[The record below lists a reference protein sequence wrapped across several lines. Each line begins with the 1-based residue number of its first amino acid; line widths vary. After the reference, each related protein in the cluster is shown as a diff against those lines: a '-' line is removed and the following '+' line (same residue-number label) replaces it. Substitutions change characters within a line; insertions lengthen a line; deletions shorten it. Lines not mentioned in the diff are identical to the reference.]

1 MIAKTRS
8 AKKSLIKYFLILLLI
23 TLLCLVSYG
32 LYSVWMYEQQLI
44 FSNQAALDVYSNSLI
59 YELEDLTSF
68 NQEIYSSDTDFRLL
82 ANKAD
87 ELPDDQKIL
96 PEYNLRKLMNNR
108 VPNAGAIFLFNKSR
122 SEFFYCFGPN
132 FVGGIFK
139 PQLMQYMSQICER
152 WLEGSQSDM
161 MRWTAFSDEDT
172 VLMMNAYRLNDLYIC
187 SILDL
192 NAFISAHTE
201 GMDAINYAFFTEDRI
216 LTNAEYLQEQGITID
231 MIKSADANLV
241 RNFYIG
247 NIIQSDYYPAFGIGL
262 SGIMSLQGIWSY
274 SRISVILFLIV
285 SIVVIG
291 LFLVIYAFISRILI
305 FPLDQITNASR
316 QLSGATDLVRADQED
331 LVEFSTIRVA
341 LDRLVE
347 QKVQLEQDNR
357 NKTQETEHAL
367 LQYYQLQTR
376 SHFFLNCLKSLY
388 HMSERGEIEKIRLM
402 ILAFSNHLRYVFH
415 DNLLLVT
422 LKSELDEAQDYYQI
436 IQMDRAHPLLL
447 DLEVDQTLLDCRVPP
462 LVVQTFL
469 ENSYK
474 YNTNSKK
481 FLRFSVQIDRIEL
494 EERPYMRLR
503 LSDNGG
509 GYSNEVLKK
518 LSEPDEQFE
527 QYHIGISNL
536 KRRMALIYQNDFQ
549 VAFFNAPNGGA
560 CSLIY
565 LPLQAEQGR
574 ETDER
579 SDR

>member
-1 MIAKTRS
+1 MKRARS
-8 AKKSLIKYFLILLLI
+8 AKKSLIKYFSILLFI

-32 LYSVWMYEQQLI
+32 VYSVWMYEQQLI
-44 FSNQAALDVYSNSLI
+44 FSNQAALDVYSSNLI
-59 YELEDLTSF
+59 YVLEDMTAF

-87 ELPDDQKIL
+87 SLTDDQKIL
-96 PEYNLRKLMNNR
+96 PQYNLRKMMKNR
-108 VPNAGAIFLFNKSR
+108 VPNAGADFLFNKSR
-122 SEFFYCFGPN
+122 SEFFYCFGKD
-132 FVGGIFK
+132 FMGGIFNPK
-139 PQLMQYMSQICER
+139 MMRYMSQICEK
-152 WLEGSQSDM
+152 WLEVNQSDM
-161 MRWTAFSDEDT
+161 MRWTAFSDGDT
-172 VLMMNAYRLNDLYIC
+172 VFMMNAYRLNDLYIC

-192 NAFISAHTE
+192 NAFIRSHTE
-201 GMDAINYAFFTEDRI
+201 GVDAIQYAFFTKDQV
-216 LTNAEYLQEQGITID
+216 LTNREYVEAHGITLD
-231 MIKSADANLV
+231 MIKRADANLV
-241 RNFYIG
+241 RNFYVD

-262 SGIMSLQGIWSY
+262 SGMMSLQGIWSY

-291 LFLVIYAFISRILI
+291 LFLIIYAFISRILI

-316 QLSGATDLVRADQED
+316 QLSGDADLVKPDQED

-436 IQMDRAHPLLL
+436 IQMDRASPLLL

-481 FLRFSVQIDRIEL
+481 FLRFGVQIDRIEI
-494 EERPYMRLR
+494 ESRPYVRLR
-503 LSDNGG
+503 LSDNGA

-549 VAFFNAPNGGA
+549 VAFFNAPGGGA

-565 LPLQAEQGR
+565 LPMQTEQRR
-574 ETDER
+574 EEDER
-579 SDR
+579 TDR

>member
-1 MIAKTRS
+1 MKRVRS
-8 AKKSLIKYFLILLLI
+8 AKKSLIQYFVILLLI
-23 TLLCLVSYG
+23 TLLCLVAYG

-44 FSNQAALDVYSNSLI
+44 FSNQAALDVYSSNLI
-59 YELEDLTSF
+59 YELQDMTSF
-68 NQEIYSSDTDFRLL
+68 NQSVYSTDTDFMLL

-87 ELPDDQKIL
+87 LLTDDQKIL

-108 VPNAGAIFLFNKSR
+108 VSSAGAIFLFNKSR
-122 SEFFYCFGPN
+122 SEFFYCIGHN
-132 FVGGIFK
+132 FLGGTITRVQMEF
-139 PQLMQYMSQICER
+139 MNQIR
-152 WLEGSQSDM
+152 DHWLESGQADL
-161 MRWTAFSDEDT
+161 MRWTAYSDDQT
-172 VLMMNAYRLNDLYIC
+172 VLLMNAYRLQDLYVC

-192 NAFISAHTE
+192 NAFIGTHTKGVE
-201 GMDAINYAFFTEDRI
+201 AIKYAFFTQDQI
-216 LTNAEYLQEQGITID
+216 LTNADYAASEGITLE
-231 MIKSADANLV
+231 MIQSADANLV
-241 RNFYIG
+241 KNFYVG
-247 NIIQSDYYPAFGIGL
+247 NIIQSDYYPAFDIGL

-274 SRISVILFLIV
+274 SRISVILFVIV
-285 SIVVIG
+285 LFIICG
-291 LFLVIYAFISRILI
+291 LFLVIYAFINRILI
-305 FPLDQITNASR
+305 YPLNQITNASR
-316 QLSGATDLVRADQED
+316 QLSGSAETVKTDQDNL
-331 LVEFSTIRVA
+331 LEFSTIRVA
-341 LDRLVE
+341 LDALVE
-347 QKVQLEQDNR
+347 QKVQLEQANR
-357 NKTQETEHAL
+357 TKTQETEHAL

-415 DNLLLVT
+415 DNLLLVS
-422 LKSELDEAQDYYQI
+422 LKSELDEAQDYYHI

-447 DLEVDQTLLDCRVPP
+447 DLEVDPSLLDCRVPP

-474 YNTNSKK
+474 YNTNGKK
-481 FLRFSVQIDRIEL
+481 FLRFGVQIDKIEI
-494 EERPYMRLR
+494 EARPYLRLR
-503 LSDNGG
+503 LSDNGA

-565 LPLQAEQGR
+565 LPLQFEQGS
-574 ETDER
+574 DANER
-579 SDR
+579 IDR

>member
-1 MIAKTRS
+1 MAKRSRS
-8 AKKSLIKYFLILLLI
+8 AKKSLIKYLLILLFI

-59 YELEDLTSF
+59 YELQDMTSF
-68 NQEIYSSDTDFRLL
+68 NQSVYSSDTDFRLL

-87 ELPDDQKIL
+87 TLTDDQKIL
-96 PEYNLRKLMNNR
+96 PQFNLRKLMNNR

-122 SEFFYCFGPN
+122 SEFFYSFGPD
-132 FVGGIFK
+132 FMGGIFNR
-139 PQLMQYMSQICER
+139 QMMQYMSQICEQ
-152 WLEGSQSDM
+152 WLESNQSDM
-161 MRWTAFSDEDT
+161 MRWTAFSDDGT
-172 VLMMNAYRLNDLYIC
+172 VFLMNAYRLQNLYIC

-201 GMDAINYAFFTEDRI
+201 GVDSIEYVFFTKNQI
-216 LTNAEYLQEQGITID
+216 LTNADYIEEQGITLE
-231 MIKSADANLV
+231 MIQNADATLV
-241 RNFYIG
+241 KNFYVG
-247 NIIQSDYYPAFGIGL
+247 YIIQSDYYPAFGIGL

-274 SRISVILFLIV
+274 SRITFILFLIISV
-285 SIVVIG
+285 VVIG
-291 LFLVIYAFISRILI
+291 LFLLIYAFISRILI
-305 FPLDQITNASR
+305 YPLDQITNASR
-316 QLSGATDLVRADQED
+316 QLSGATDVVKTDQEN
-331 LVEFSTIRVA
+331 LVEFSTIRDA

-347 QKVQLEQDNR
+347 QKVQLEQDNL

-447 DLEVDQTLLDCRVPP
+447 DLQVDPALLDCRVPP

-474 YNTNSKK
+474 YNSDSKK
-481 FLRFSVQIDRIEL
+481 FLRFGVQIDQIDM
-494 EERPYMRLR
+494 EERPYIRLR
-503 LSDNGG
+503 LSDNGA

-536 KRRMALIYQNDFQ
+536 KRRMSLIYQNDYQ
-549 VAFFNAPNGGA
+549 IAFFNAPNGGA

-565 LPLQAEQGR
+565 LPMQNEQRG
-574 ETDER
+574 EEDER
-579 SDR
+579 TDR

>member
-1 MIAKTRS
+1 MKRVRS
-8 AKKSLIKYFLILLLI
+8 AKKSLIKFFLILLLI

-32 LYSVWMYEQQLI
+32 VYSVWMYEQQLI
-44 FSNQAALDVYSNSLI
+44 FSNQAALDVYSNNLI
-59 YELEDLTSF
+59 YVLQDMTSF
-68 NQEIYSSDTDFRLL
+68 NQDVYSSDTDFLLL

-87 ELPDDQKIL
+87 SLPDDQRIV
-96 PEYNLRKLMNNR
+96 PEYNLRKLMNSR
-108 VPNAGAIFLFNKSR
+108 VPNAGAIFFFNKSR
-122 SEFFYCFGPN
+122 SEFFYCFGSD
-132 FVGGIFK
+132 FMGGTITRRHMEFMN
-139 PQLMQYMSQICER
+139 QLRER
-152 WLEGSQSDM
+152 WLDAKQTDL
-161 MRWTAFSDEDT
+161 MRWIAFSEGED
-172 VLMMNAYRLNDLYIC
+172 VLLMNAYRRADLYVC

-192 NAFISAHTE
+192 NAFIGMHTE
-201 GMDAINYAFFTEDRI
+201 GVDAIKYAFFTQDQI
-216 LTNAEYLQEQGITID
+216 LTNADYAAQEGITLE
-231 MIKSADANLV
+231 MIQRAEANLV
-241 RNFYIG
+241 RNLYIG
-247 NIIQSDYYPAFGIGL
+247 NIIQSDYYPAYGIGL

-285 SIVVIG
+285 FIVICG
-291 LFLVIYAFISRILI
+291 LFFVIYAFIDRILI
-305 FPLDQITNASR
+305 YPLNQITNASR
-316 QLSGATDLVRADQED
+316 QLSGAGEPVRTDYENL
-331 LVEFSTIRVA
+331 LEFSTIQIA

-347 QKVQLEQDNR
+347 QKVRLEQDNR
-357 NKTQETEHAL
+357 TKTQETEHAL

-447 DLEVDQTLLDCRVPP
+447 DMEVDQSLLEYRVPP

-474 YNTNSKK
+474 YNTNRKK
-481 FLRFSVQIDRIEL
+481 FLRFRVQIDRIEM
-494 EERPYMRLR
+494 EGRPYIRLR
-503 LSDNGG
+503 LSDNGV
-509 GYSNEVLKK
+509 GYSAEMLKK

-527 QYHIGISNL
+527 QYHVGISNL

-549 VAFFNAPNGGA
+549 VAFFNAPGGGA

-565 LPLQAEQGR
+565 LPLQAE
-574 ETDER
+574 ER
-579 SDR
+579 SEDDACADR

>member
-1 MIAKTRS
+1 MKRVRS
-8 AKKSLIKYFLILLLI
+8 AKKSLIRYFVILLLI
-23 TLLCLVSYG
+23 TLLCLVAYG

-44 FSNQAALDVYSNSLI
+44 FSNQAALDVYSSNLI
-59 YELEDLTSF
+59 YVLEDMTSF
-68 NQEIYSSDTDFRLL
+68 NQSVFSTDTDFMLL

-87 ELPDDQKIL
+87 QLTDDQKIL
-96 PEYNLRKLMNNR
+96 PEFNLRKLMNNR
-108 VPNAGAIFLFNKSR
+108 VSSAGAIFLFNKSR
-122 SEFFYCFGPN
+122 SEFFYCIGHSFL
-132 FVGGIFK
+132 GGSITRVQMEF
-139 PQLMQYMSQICER
+139 MNRIR
-152 WLEGSQSDM
+152 DHWLESKPSEM
-161 MRWTAFSDEDT
+161 TRWTAYSEGQT
-172 VLMMNAYRLNDLYIC
+172 VLLMNAYRLQDLYVC

-192 NAFISAHTE
+192 NAFIGTHAK
-201 GMDAINYAFFTEDRI
+201 GVDAIKYAFFTQDQI
-216 LTNAEYLQEQGITID
+216 LTNADYAAQEGITLD
-231 MIKSADANLV
+231 MIQRADANIV
-241 RNFYIG
+241 RNFYVG

-274 SRISVILFLIV
+274 SRISVILFVIV
-285 SIVVIG
+285 LFIICG
-291 LFLVIYAFISRILI
+291 LFLVIYAFINRILI
-305 FPLDQITNASR
+305 YPLNQITNASR
-316 QLSGATDLVRADQED
+316 QLSGSADTVKIDQD
-331 LVEFSTIRVA
+331 NLLEFSTIRVA
-341 LDRLVE
+341 LDALVE

-357 NKTQETEHAL
+357 TKTQETEHAL

-422 LKSELDEAQDYYQI
+422 LKSELDEAQDYYHI

-447 DLEVDQTLLDCRVPP
+447 DLEVDPALLDCRVPP

-481 FLRFSVQIDRIEL
+481 FLRFSVQIDRIEI
-494 EERPYMRLR
+494 ESRPYIRLR
-503 LSDNGG
+503 LTDNGA

-565 LPLQAEQGR
+565 LPLQR
-574 ETDER
+574 EEGGDGNER

>member
-1 MIAKTRS
+1 MKRVRS
-8 AKKSLIKYFLILLLI
+8 AKKSLIQYFVILLLI
-23 TLLCLVSYG
+23 TLLCLVFYG
-32 LYSVWMYEQQLI
+32 IYSVWMYEQQLI
-44 FSNQAALDVYSNSLI
+44 FSNQAALDVYSSNLI
-59 YELEDLTSF
+59 YELEDMTSF
-68 NQEIYSSDTDFRLL
+68 GQSVLSTDTDFMLL

-87 ELPDDQKIL
+87 QLTDDQRIL
-96 PEYNLRKLMNNR
+96 PEYNLRKLMRNR
-108 VPNAGAIFLFNKSR
+108 VSNAGALFLFNKSR
-122 SEFFYCFGPN
+122 SEFYYCIGHDFLGGTITLEHIN
-132 FVGGIFK
+132 FMNRVREH
-139 PQLMQYMSQICER
+139 LLDMSPTN
-152 WLEGSQSDM
+152 L
-161 MRWTAFSDEDT
+161 MRWQAYSEGKN
-172 VLMMNAYRLNDLYIC
+172 VMMMNTYRSQDLYLC

-192 NAFISAHTE
+192 NAFIDTHAK
-201 GMDAINYAFFTEDRI
+201 GVDAIKYAFFTQDQI
-216 LTNAEYLQEQGITID
+216 LTNVDYAASEGITLE
-231 MIKSADANLV
+231 MIQRADANLV
-241 RNFYIG
+241 KNFYVG

-274 SRISVILFLIV
+274 SRISVILFVIV
-285 SIVVIG
+285 FIVICG
-291 LFLVIYAFISRILI
+291 LFLVIYAFINRILI
-305 FPLDQITNASR
+305 YPLNQITNASR
-316 QLSGATDLVRADQED
+316 QLSGSAEAVNTDQDNL
-331 LVEFSTIRVA
+331 LEFSTIRVA
-341 LDRLVE
+341 LDALVE

-357 NKTQETEHAL
+357 NKTQEMEHAL

-447 DLEVDQTLLDCRVPP
+447 DLEVDPSLLDCRVPP

-481 FLRFSVQIDRIEL
+481 FLRFGVQIDRIEI
-494 EERPYMRLR
+494 ETKPYVRLR
-503 LSDNGG
+503 LSDNGA

-565 LPLQAEQGR
+565 LPLQTEQ
-574 ETDER
+574 R
-579 SDR
+579 SDGNERIDR

>member
-1 MIAKTRS
+1 MKRVRS

-59 YELEDLTSF
+59 YELQDLTSF
-68 NQEIYSSDTDFRLL
+68 NQSIYSSDTDFRLL

-87 ELPDDQKIL
+87 TLTDDQKIL
-96 PEYNLRKLMNNR
+96 PQYNLRKLMNNR

-132 FVGGIFK
+132 FMGGIFK
-139 PQLMQYMSQICER
+139 PQMMQYMSQICEA
-152 WLEGSQSDM
+152 WLEGNQTDM

-192 NAFISAHTE
+192 NAFIGEHTE
-201 GMDAINYAFFTEDRI
+201 GVDSIKYAFFTQDQI
-216 LTNAEYLQEQGITID
+216 LTNTDYATEQGITLE
-231 MIKSADANLV
+231 MIQQADANLV
-241 RNFYIG
+241 KNLSIG

-274 SRISVILFLIV
+274 SRISVILFTIV

-316 QLSGATDLVRADQED
+316 QLSGASEVVKTDQEN
-331 LVEFSTIRVA
+331 LLEFSTIRDA

-481 FLRFSVQIDRIEL
+481 FLRFSVQIDRIEID
-494 EERPYMRLR
+494 ERPYLRLR
-503 LSDNGG
+503 LSDNGA

-565 LPLQAEQGR
+565 LPLQTGEGR
-574 ETDER
+574 QENERTDR
-579 SDR
+579 

>member
-1 MIAKTRS
+1 MKRVRS
-8 AKKSLIKYFLILLLI
+8 AKKSLIQYFVILLLI
-23 TLLCLVSYG
+23 TLLCLVAYG

-44 FSNQAALDVYSNSLI
+44 FSNQAALDVYSSNLI
-59 YELEDLTSF
+59 YELQDMTSF
-68 NQEIYSSDTDFRLL
+68 NQSVYSTDTDFMLL

-87 ELPDDQKIL
+87 LLTDDQKIL

-108 VPNAGAIFLFNKSR
+108 VSSAGAIFLFNKSR
-122 SEFFYCFGPN
+122 SEFFYCIGHN
-132 FVGGIFK
+132 FLGGTITRVQMEF
-139 PQLMQYMSQICER
+139 MNQIR
-152 WLEGSQSDM
+152 DHWLESGQADL
-161 MRWTAFSDEDT
+161 MRWTAYSDDQT
-172 VLMMNAYRLNDLYIC
+172 VLLMNAYRLQDLYVC

-192 NAFISAHTE
+192 NAFIGTHTKGVE
-201 GMDAINYAFFTEDRI
+201 AIKYAFFTQDQI
-216 LTNAEYLQEQGITID
+216 LTNADYAASEGITLE
-231 MIKSADANLV
+231 MIQSADANLV
-241 RNFYIG
+241 KNFYVG
-247 NIIQSDYYPAFGIGL
+247 NIIQSDYYPAFDIGL

-274 SRISVILFLIV
+274 SRISVILFVIV
-285 SIVVIG
+285 LFIICG
-291 LFLVIYAFISRILI
+291 LFLVIYAFINRILI
-305 FPLDQITNASR
+305 YPLNQITNASR
-316 QLSGATDLVRADQED
+316 QLSGSAETVKTDQDNL
-331 LVEFSTIRVA
+331 LEFSTIRVA
-341 LDRLVE
+341 LDALVE
-347 QKVQLEQDNR
+347 QKVQLEQANR
-357 NKTQETEHAL
+357 TKTQETEHAL

-415 DNLLLVT
+415 DNLLLVS
-422 LKSELDEAQDYYQI
+422 LKSELDEAQDYYHI

-447 DLEVDQTLLDCRVPP
+447 DLEVDPSLLDCRVPP

-481 FLRFSVQIDRIEL
+481 FLRFGVQIDKIEI
-494 EERPYMRLR
+494 EARPYLRLR
-503 LSDNGG
+503 LSDNGA

-565 LPLQAEQGR
+565 LPLQFEQGS
-574 ETDER
+574 DANER
-579 SDR
+579 IDR

>member
-1 MIAKTRS
+1 VKRVRS
-8 AKKSLIKYFLILLLI
+8 AKKSLIQYFAILLLI
-23 TLLCLVSYG
+23 TLLCLVFYG
-32 LYSVWMYEQQLI
+32 IYSVWMYEQQLI
-44 FSNQAALDVYSNSLI
+44 FSNQAALDVYSSNLI
-59 YELEDLTSF
+59 YELMDMTSF
-68 NQEIYSSDTDFRLL
+68 NQSVYSTDTDFMLL

-87 ELPDDQKIL
+87 QLTDDQKIL

-108 VPNAGAIFLFNKSR
+108 VTNAGAIFFFNKSR
-122 SEFFYCFGPN
+122 SEFFYCFGHN
-132 FVGGIFK
+132 FLGGSITRVQMEF
-139 PQLMQYMSQICER
+139 MNEIR
-152 WLEGSQSDM
+152 DHWLESGQGDL
-161 MRWTAFSDEDT
+161 MRWAAYSDDQT
-172 VLMMNAYRLNDLYIC
+172 VLLMNAYRLQDLYVC

-192 NAFISAHTE
+192 NAFISTHTQ
-201 GMDAINYAFFTEDRI
+201 GVDAIKYAFFTQDRI
-216 LTNAEYLQEQGITID
+216 LTNADYAAKEGITLE
-231 MIKSADANLV
+231 MIQSADANLV
-241 RNFYIG
+241 KNFYVG
-247 NIIQSDYYPAFGIGL
+247 NIIQSDYYPTFGIGL

-274 SRISVILFLIV
+274 SRISVILFVIV
-285 SIVVIG
+285 FIVICG
-291 LFLVIYAFISRILI
+291 LFLVIYAFINRILI
-305 FPLDQITNASR
+305 YPLNQITNASR
-316 QLSGATDLVRADQED
+316 QLSGSSESVNTDQDNL
-331 LVEFSTIRVA
+331 LEFSTIRVA
-341 LDRLVE
+341 LDALVE

-357 NKTQETEHAL
+357 TKTQETEHAL

-447 DLEVDQTLLDCRVPP
+447 DLEVDPALMDCRVPP

-481 FLRFSVQIDRIEL
+481 FLRFGVQIDRIEI
-494 EERPYMRLR
+494 EAKPYVRLR
-503 LSDNGG
+503 LSDNGA

-565 LPLQAEQGR
+565 LPLQHEQ
-574 ETDER
+574 R
-579 SDR
+579 SDENERTDR

>member
-1 MIAKTRS
+1 MKVRTRS
-8 AKKSLIKYFLILLLI
+8 AKKSLIKYFLILLFI

-44 FSNQAALDVYSNSLI
+44 FTNQAALDVYSNSLI
-59 YELEDLTSF
+59 YELQDLTSF
-68 NQEIYSSDTDFRLL
+68 NQNIYSSDMDFRLL

-87 ELPDDQKIL
+87 TLTDDQKIL

-108 VPNAGAIFLFNKSR
+108 VPNTGAIFLFNKSR
-122 SEFFYCFGPN
+122 SEFFYCFGQE
-132 FVGGIFK
+132 FMGGIFI
-139 PQLMQYMSQICER
+139 PQLMQYMSQICEQ
-152 WLEGSQSDM
+152 WLDSSQSDM
-161 MRWTAFSDEDT
+161 MRWTAFSDEGT
-172 VLMMNAYRLNDLYIC
+172 VLLMNAYRLQDLYIC

-192 NAFISAHTE
+192 DAFISAHTE
-201 GMDAINYAFFTEDRI
+201 GVDSIQYVFFTKNQI
-216 LTNAEYLQEQGITID
+216 LTNADYVEEQGITLE
-231 MIKSADANLV
+231 MIQSADANLV
-241 RNFYIG
+241 KNFFVG

-274 SRISVILFLIV
+274 SRITVILFLIISV
-285 SIVVIG
+285 IVIG
-291 LFLVIYAFISRILI
+291 LFLVVYAFISRILI
-305 FPLDQITNASR
+305 YPLDQITNASR
-316 QLSGATDLVRADQED
+316 QLSGATDLMKTDQEN
-331 LVEFSTIRVA
+331 LVEFSTIRDA

-447 DLEVDQTLLDCRVPP
+447 DLEVDPALLECRVPP

-474 YNTNSKK
+474 YNSDSKK
-481 FLRFSVQIDRIEL
+481 FLRFGVQIDQIEI
-494 EERPYMRLR
+494 EERPYLRLR
-503 LSDNGG
+503 LSDNGA
-509 GYSNEVLKK
+509 GYSSEVLKK

-536 KRRMALIYQNDFQ
+536 RRRMALIYQNDYQ
-549 VAFFNAPNGGA
+549 IAFFNAPNGGA

-565 LPLQAEQGR
+565 LPMQTEQRR
-574 ETDER
+574 EENERTDR
-579 SDR
+579 

>member
-1 MIAKTRS
+1 MKRVRS

-32 LYSVWMYEQQLI
+32 VYSVWMYEQQLI

-59 YELEDLTSF
+59 YELQDLTSF
-68 NQEIYSSDTDFRLL
+68 NQDIYSSDTDFRLL

-87 ELPDDQKIL
+87 TLTDDQKIL

-139 PQLMQYMSQICER
+139 PQLMQYMSQICEK
-152 WLEGSQSDM
+152 WLDGNQTDM

-192 NAFISAHTE
+192 NAFISSHTE
-201 GMDAINYAFFTEDRI
+201 GVDAIKYAFFTQDQI
-216 LTNAEYLQEQGITID
+216 LTNRAYAEEQGITLE
-231 MIKSADANLV
+231 MIRNADANLV
-241 RNFYIG
+241 RNVYIG
-247 NIIQSDYYPAFGIGL
+247 NIIQSDYYPTFGIGL

-316 QLSGATDLVRADQED
+316 QLSGATDLVKTDQEN

-357 NKTQETEHAL
+357 YKTQETEHAL

-481 FLRFSVQIDRIEL
+481 FLRFSVQIDRIEMD
-494 EERPYMRLR
+494 ERPYIRLR
-503 LSDNGG
+503 LSDNGA

-565 LPLQAEQGR
+565 LPMQTEERR
-574 ETDER
+574 EAHERTDR
-579 SDR
+579 

>member
-1 MIAKTRS
+1 MLVKPRS
-8 AKKSLIKYFLILLLI
+8 AKKSLIKYFLILLFI

-32 LYSVWMYEQQLI
+32 VYSVWMYEQQLI
-44 FSNQAALDVYSNSLI
+44 FSNQAALDVYSSNLI
-59 YELEDLTSF
+59 YVLEDMTAF

-87 ELPDDQKIL
+87 SLTDDQKIL
-96 PEYNLRKLMNNR
+96 PQYNLRKMMKNR
-108 VPNAGAIFLFNKSR
+108 VPNAGANFLFNKSR
-122 SEFFYCFGPN
+122 SEFFYCFGPD
-132 FVGGIFK
+132 FMGGIFNR
-139 PQLMQYMSQICER
+139 QMMQYMSEICEK
-152 WLEGSQSDM
+152 WLDGNQSDM
-161 MRWTAFSDEDT
+161 MRWTAFSDGDT
-172 VLMMNAYRLNDLYIC
+172 VFMMNAYRLNDLYIC

-192 NAFISAHTE
+192 NSFIRSHTD
-201 GMDAINYAFFTEDRI
+201 GVDAIQYAFFTKDQI
-216 LTNAEYLQEQGITID
+216 LTNQEYVAEQGITLD
-231 MIKSADANLV
+231 MIKRADSNLV
-241 RNFYIG
+241 RNFYVKS
-247 NIIQSDYYPAFGIGL
+247 IIQSDYYPTFGIGL
-262 SGIMSLQGIWSY
+262 SGIMSMQGIWSY

-291 LFLVIYAFISRILI
+291 LFLIIYAFISRILI

-316 QLSGATDLVRADQED
+316 QLSGATDLVKTDQEN

-447 DLEVDQTLLDCRVPP
+447 DLEVDQSLLDCRVPP

-481 FLRFSVQIDRIEL
+481 FLRFSVQIDRIEI
-494 EERPYMRLR
+494 ESRPYIRLR
-503 LSDNGG
+503 LSDNGA

-549 VAFFNAPNGGA
+549 VAFFNAPGGGA

-565 LPLQAEQGR
+565 LPMQPEERRQ
-574 ETDER
+574 EDER
-579 SDR
+579 TDR

>member
-1 MIAKTRS
+1 MLVKPRS
-8 AKKSLIKYFLILLLI
+8 AKKSLIKYFLILLFI

-32 LYSVWMYEQQLI
+32 VYSVWMYEQQLI
-44 FSNQAALDVYSNSLI
+44 FSNQAALDVYSSNLI
-59 YELEDLTSF
+59 YVLEDMTAF

-87 ELPDDQKIL
+87 SLTDDHKIL
-96 PEYNLRKLMNNR
+96 PQYNLRKMMKNR
-108 VPNAGAIFLFNKSR
+108 VPNAGANFLFNKSR
-122 SEFFYCFGPN
+122 SEFFYCFGPD
-132 FVGGIFK
+132 FMGGIFNR
-139 PQLMQYMSQICER
+139 QMMQYMSEICEK
-152 WLEGSQSDM
+152 WLDGNQSDM
-161 MRWTAFSDEDT
+161 MRWTAFSDGDT
-172 VLMMNAYRLNDLYIC
+172 VFMMNAYRLNDLYIC

-192 NAFISAHTE
+192 NSFIRSHTD
-201 GMDAINYAFFTEDRI
+201 GVDAIQYAFFTKDQI
-216 LTNAEYLQEQGITID
+216 LTNQEYVAEQGITLD
-231 MIKSADANLV
+231 MIKRADSNLV
-241 RNFYIG
+241 RNFYVKS
-247 NIIQSDYYPAFGIGL
+247 IIQSDYYPTFGIGL
-262 SGIMSLQGIWSY
+262 SGIMSMQGIWSY

-291 LFLVIYAFISRILI
+291 LFLIIYAFISRILI

-316 QLSGATDLVRADQED
+316 QLSGATDLVKTDQEN

-447 DLEVDQTLLDCRVPP
+447 DLEVDPALLECRVPP

-474 YNTNSKK
+474 YNSDSKK
-481 FLRFSVQIDRIEL
+481 FLRFGVQIDQIEI
-494 EERPYMRLR
+494 EERPYLRLR
-503 LSDNGG
+503 LSDNGA
-509 GYSNEVLKK
+509 GYSSEVLKK
-518 LSEPDEQFE
+518 LSEHDEQFE

-536 KRRMALIYQNDFQ
+536 RRRMALIYQNDYQ
-549 VAFFNAPNGGA
+549 IAFFNAPNGGA

-565 LPLQAEQGR
+565 LPMQTEQRR
-574 ETDER
+574 EEDER
-579 SDR
+579 TDR

>member
-1 MIAKTRS
+1 VKRVRS

-32 LYSVWMYEQQLI
+32 VYSVWMYEQQLI

-59 YELEDLTSF
+59 YELQDLTSF

-87 ELPDDQKIL
+87 TLSDDQKIL

-122 SEFFYCFGPN
+122 SEFFYCFGPH
-132 FVGGIFK
+132 FVGGIFN
-139 PQLMQYMSQICER
+139 PQLMQYMSQICEK
-152 WLEGSQSDM
+152 WLDGNQRDM
-161 MRWTAFSDEDT
+161 MQWTAFSDADT

-192 NAFISAHTE
+192 NAFISSHTE
-201 GMDAINYAFFTEDRI
+201 GVDAIKYAFFTQDQI
-216 LTNAEYLQEQGITID
+216 LTNRAYAEKQGITLE
-231 MIKSADANLV
+231 MIRSADANLV
-241 RNFYIG
+241 RNVYIG

-274 SRISVILFLIV
+274 SRISVILFMIV

-305 FPLDQITNASR
+305 YPLDQITNASR
-316 QLSGATDLVRADQED
+316 QLSGAADTVKTDQEN
-331 LVEFSTIRVA
+331 LLEFSTIRVA

-357 NKTQETEHAL
+357 YKTQETEHAL

-447 DLEVDQTLLDCRVPP
+447 DLEVDPSLLDCRVPP

-481 FLRFSVQIDRIEL
+481 FLRFSVQIDRIEM
-494 EERPYMRLR
+494 EERPYIRLR
-503 LSDNGG
+503 LSDNGA

-565 LPLQAEQGR
+565 LPMQTEERR
-574 ETDER
+574 ESDER
-579 SDR
+579 TDR